1 MKFLHL
7 ADLHLGK
14 RVNGFSMLE
23 DQAHILRQIL
33 AILDDERLDGVLIAG
48 DVYDKSVPSVEAV
61 ELLDGFLTELR
72 ARGVPVLLISGNHD
86 SPERLAF
93 GGRVMDSC
101 GIHISP
107 VYDGALAPV
116 TLHDEF
122 GPVHVWLL
130 PFVKPAHVR
139 RWFPDADIES
149 YTDAVAEAVAHMDI
163 DTAARN
169 VLVTHQ
175 FVTGGA
181 RSGSEELSVG
191 GTDNVDSGVFA
202 PFDYVALGHL
212 HGAQNIGRETIRY
225 AGSPLKYSFSEA
237 RQHKSVTVVTLGEKG
252 DVQVRTVALTPLRE
266 LREIRG
272 SYDELT
278 ARSFYEHTTYRSDYL
293 HLILTDEQ
301 DVFDAMSRLRTIY
314 PYLMTL
320 DYDNA
325 RTRAAGGM
333 SVPAETERRTP
344 LELFE
349 ALYQRQ
355 NHRPMSEV
363 QRAYIA
369 QLMEQIMEQIMEV
382 QG

>member
-33 AILDDERLDGVLIAG
+33 AILDDEQPDGVLIAG

-116 TLHDEF
+116 TLQDAF
-122 GPVHVWLL
+122 GPVYVWLL

-149 YTDAVAEAVAHMDI
+149 YTDAMAEAVAHMDI

-175 FVTGGA
+175 FVTGGT

-212 HGAQNIGRETIRY
+212 HGAQHIGRETIRY

-349 ALYQRQ
+349 ALYKRQ
-355 NHRPMSEV
+355 NHQPMSEV

-369 QLMEQIMEQIMEV
+369 QLMEQIMEV

>member
-33 AILDDERLDGVLIAG
+33 AILDDEQPDGVLIAG

-61 ELLDGFLTELR
+61 GLLDGFLTELR

-175 FVTGGA
+175 FVTGGT

-212 HGAQNIGRETIRY
+212 HGAQHIGRETIRY

-252 DVQVRTVALTPLRE
+252 DVQVRTAALTPLRE

-349 ALYQRQ
+349 ALYTRQ
-355 NHRPMSEV
+355 NHQPMSEV

-369 QLMEQIMEQIMEV
+369 QLMEQIMEV

>member
-33 AILDDERLDGVLIAG
+33 AILDNEQPDGVLIAG

-61 ELLDGFLTELR
+61 GLLDGFLTELR

-116 TLHDEF
+116 TLQDAF

-149 YTDAVAEAVAHMDI
+149 YTDAMAEAVAHMDI

-175 FVTGGA
+175 FVTGGT

-191 GTDNVDSGVFA
+191 GTDNVVSSVFA

-212 HGAQNIGRETIRY
+212 HGAQHIGRETIRY

-278 ARSFYEHTTYRSDYL
+278 ARSFYEHTTYRSNYL

-369 QLMEQIMEQIMEV
+369 QLMEQIMEV

>member
-33 AILDDERLDGVLIAG
+33 AILDDEQPDGVLIAG

-116 TLHDEF
+116 TLQDAF

-139 RWFPDADIES
+139 RWFPDADIGS

-175 FVTGGA
+175 FVIGGA

-212 HGAQNIGRETIRY
+212 HGAQHIGRETIRY

-301 DVFDAMSRLRTIY
+301 DVFDATSRLRTIY

-349 ALYQRQ
+349 ALYTRQ
-355 NHRPMSEV
+355 NHQPMSEV

-369 QLMEQIMEQIMEV
+369 QLMEQIMEV

>member
-23 DQAHILRQIL
+23 DQAHILRQIF
-33 AILDDERLDGVLIAG
+33 AILDGEQPDGVLIAG

-72 ARGVPVLLISGNHD
+72 TRGVPVLLISGNHD

-175 FVTGGA
+175 FVTGGT

-212 HGAQNIGRETIRY
+212 HGAQHIGSETIRY

-355 NHRPMSEV
+355 NHQPMSEV
-363 QRAYIA
+363 QRKYIA
-369 QLMEQIMEQIMEV
+369 QLMEQIMEV

>member
-33 AILDDERLDGVLIAG
+33 AILDNEQPDGVLIAG

-116 TLHDEF
+116 TLHDAF

-149 YTDAVAEAVAHMDI
+149 YTDAMAEAVAHMDI

-212 HGAQNIGRETIRY
+212 HGAQHIGRETIRY

-333 SVPAETERRTP
+333 SVPAEAERRTP

-369 QLMEQIMEQIMEV
+369 QLMEQIMEV

>member
-33 AILDDERLDGVLIAG
+33 AILDDERPDGVLIAG

-116 TLHDEF
+116 TLQDAF

-149 YTDAVAEAVAHMDI
+149 YTDAMAEAVAHMDI

-191 GTDNVDSGVFA
+191 GTDNVDSSVFA

-212 HGAQNIGRETIRY
+212 HGAQHIGRETIRY

-369 QLMEQIMEQIMEV
+369 QLMEQIMEV

>member
-33 AILDDERLDGVLIAG
+33 AILDDEQPDGVLIAG
-48 DVYDKSVPSVEAV
+48 DVYDKSVPPVEAV
-61 ELLDGFLTELR
+61 ELLDGFLTELC
-72 ARGVPVLLISGNHD
+72 ARGVQVLLISGNHD

-107 VYDGALAPV
+107 VYDGAVAPV
-116 TLHDEF
+116 TLHDEL

-149 YTDAVAEAVAHMDI
+149 YTDAIAEAVAHMDI

-212 HGAQNIGRETIRY
+212 HGAQHIGRETIRY

-237 RQHKSVTVVTLGEKG
+237 KQHKSVTVVTLGEKG
-252 DVQVRTVALTPLRE
+252 DVQVRTAALTPLRE

-355 NHRPMSEV
+355 NHQPMSEV
-363 QRAYIA
+363 QREYIA
-369 QLMEQIMEQIMEV
+369 QLMEQIMEV

>member
-33 AILDDERLDGVLIAG
+33 AILDDEQPDGVLIAG
-48 DVYDKSVPSVEAV
+48 DVYDKSVPPVEAV
-61 ELLDGFLTELR
+61 ELLDGFLTELC
-72 ARGVPVLLISGNHD
+72 ARGVQVLLISGNHD

-107 VYDGALAPV
+107 VYDGAVAPV
-116 TLHDEF
+116 TLHDAF

-149 YTDAVAEAVAHMDI
+149 YTDAVAEAIAHMDV
-163 DTAARN
+163 DTAVRN

-212 HGAQNIGRETIRY
+212 HGAQHIGRETIRY

-349 ALYQRQ
+349 ALYTRQ
-355 NHRPMSEV
+355 NHRPMSDV
-363 QRAYIA
+363 QREYIT
-369 QLMEQIMEQIMEV
+369 QLMEQIMEV

>member
-33 AILDDERLDGVLIAG
+33 AILDDEQPDGVLIAG

-61 ELLDGFLTELR
+61 GLLDGFLTELR

-86 SPERLAF
+86 SSERLAF

-116 TLHDEF
+116 TLHDTF

-212 HGAQNIGRETIRY
+212 HGAQHIGRETIRY

-344 LELFE
+344 SELFE

-369 QLMEQIMEQIMEV
+369 QLMEQIMEV

>member
-33 AILDDERLDGVLIAG
+33 AILDDEQPDGVLIAG

-61 ELLDGFLTELR
+61 GLLDGFLTELR

-116 TLHDEF
+116 TLHDAF

-175 FVTGGA
+175 FVTGGT

-212 HGAQNIGRETIRY
+212 HGAQHIGRETIRY

-355 NHRPMSEV
+355 NHQPMSEV
-363 QRAYIA
+363 QREYIA
-369 QLMEQIMEQIMEV
+369 QLMEQIMEV

>member
-33 AILDDERLDGVLIAG
+33 AILDDEQPDGVLIAG

-61 ELLDGFLTELR
+61 GLLDGFLTELR

-116 TLHDEF
+116 TLQDAF

-212 HGAQNIGRETIRY
+212 HGAQHIGRETIRY

-363 QRAYIA
+363 QREYIA
-369 QLMEQIMEQIMEV
+369 QLMEQIMEV

>member
-23 DQAHILRQIL
+23 DQTHILRQIL
-33 AILDDERLDGVLIAG
+33 AILDDEQPDGVLIAG

-116 TLHDEF
+116 TLHDTF

-175 FVTGGA
+175 FVTGGT

-212 HGAQNIGRETIRY
+212 HGAQHIGSETIRY

-355 NHRPMSEV
+355 NHQPMSEV
-363 QRAYIA
+363 QREYIA
-369 QLMEQIMEQIMEV
+369 QLMEQIMEV

>member
-33 AILDDERLDGVLIAG
+33 AILDDEQPDGVLIAG

-116 TLHDEF
+116 TLQDAF

-130 PFVKPAHVR
+130 PFVKPAHMR

-212 HGAQNIGRETIRY
+212 HGAQHIGRETIRY

-333 SVPAETERRTP
+333 SVPTETERRTP

-355 NHRPMSEV
+355 NHQPMSEV

-369 QLMEQIMEQIMEV
+369 QLMEQIMEV

>member
-33 AILDDERLDGVLIAG
+33 AILDDERPDGVLIAG

-72 ARGVPVLLISGNHD
+72 TRGVPVLLISGNHD

-116 TLHDEF
+116 TLQDAF

-149 YTDAVAEAVAHMDI
+149 YTDAMAEAVAHMDI

-175 FVTGGA
+175 SSPAA
-181 RSGSEELSVG
+181 RAAARRSCPS
-191 GTDNVDSGVFA
+191 A
-202 PFDYVALGHL
+202 
-212 HGAQNIGRETIRY
+212 GRTMSTAASLR
-225 AGSPLKYSFSEA
+225 
-237 RQHKSVTVVTLGEKG
+237 R
-252 DVQVRTVALTPLRE
+252 LTMWR
-266 LREIRG
+266 
-272 SYDELT
+272 SATCT
-278 ARSFYEHTTYRSDYL
+278 ARSTSGARRS
-293 HLILTDEQ
+293 
-301 DVFDAMSRLRTIY
+301 A
-314 PYLMTL
+314 TL
-320 DYDNA
+320 A
-325 RTRAAGGM
+325 RRSNTRF
-333 SVPAETERRTP
+333 P
-344 LELFE
+344 
-349 ALYQRQ
+349 RQ
-355 NHRPMSEV
+355 GSTNPSPS
-363 QRAYIA
+363 
-369 QLMEQIMEQIMEV
+369 
-382 QG
+382 

>member
-33 AILDDERLDGVLIAG
+33 AILDDEQPDGVLIAG

-61 ELLDGFLTELR
+61 GLLDGFLTELR

-116 TLHDEF
+116 TLQDAF

-149 YTDAVAEAVAHMDI
+149 YTDAMAEAVAHMDI

-212 HGAQNIGRETIRY
+212 HGAQHIGRETIRY

-252 DVQVRTVALTPLRE
+252 DVQVHTVALTPLRE

-320 DYDNA
+320 NYDNA

-369 QLMEQIMEQIMEV
+369 QLMEQIMEV

>member
-33 AILDDERLDGVLIAG
+33 AILDDERPDGVLIAG

-72 ARGVPVLLISGNHD
+72 TRGVPVLLISGNHD

-116 TLHDEF
+116 TLQDAF

-149 YTDAVAEAVAHMDI
+149 YTDAMAEAVAHMDI

-212 HGAQNIGRETIRY
+212 HGAQHIGRETIRY

-252 DVQVRTVALTPLRE
+252 DVPVRTVALTPLRE

-369 QLMEQIMEQIMEV
+369 QLMEQIMEV

>member
-33 AILDDERLDGVLIAG
+33 AILDDEQPDGVLIAG
-48 DVYDKSVPSVEAV
+48 DVYDKAVPAGEAV
-61 ELLDGFLTELR
+61 ERLDGFLTELR

-202 PFDYVALGHL
+202 PFDYVALGPL
-212 HGAQNIGRETIRY
+212 HGAQHIGRETIRY

-325 RTRAAGGM
+325 RTRAAGGT
-333 SVPAETERRTP
+333 SVSAETERRTP

-369 QLMEQIMEQIMEV
+369 QLMEQIMEV

>member
-33 AILDDERLDGVLIAG
+33 AILDDEQPDGVLIAG

-61 ELLDGFLTELR
+61 GLLDGFLTELR

-116 TLHDEF
+116 TLHDAF

-149 YTDAVAEAVAHMDI
+149 YTDAMAEAVAHMDI

-175 FVTGGA
+175 FVTGGT

-212 HGAQNIGRETIRY
+212 HGAQHIGRETVRY

-325 RTRAAGGM
+325 RTRAAGVM

-355 NHRPMSEV
+355 NHQPMSEV
-363 QRAYIA
+363 QREYIA
-369 QLMEQIMEQIMEV
+369 QLMEQIMEV

>member
-33 AILDDERLDGVLIAG
+33 AILDNEQPDGVLIAG

-107 VYDGALAPV
+107 VYGCALAPV
-116 TLHDEF
+116 TLQDEF

-130 PFVKPAHVR
+130 PFVKPTHVR

-175 FVTGGA
+175 FVTGGT

-212 HGAQNIGRETIRY
+212 HGAQHIGRETIRY

-252 DVQVRTVALTPLRE
+252 DVQVRTAALTPLRE

-349 ALYQRQ
+349 ALYTRQ

-369 QLMEQIMEQIMEV
+369 QLMEQIMEV

>member
-33 AILDDERLDGVLIAG
+33 AILDDEQPDGVLIAG

-61 ELLDGFLTELR
+61 GLLDGFLTELR

-116 TLHDEF
+116 TLQDAF

-212 HGAQNIGRETIRY
+212 HGAQHIGRETIRY

-252 DVQVRTVALTPLRE
+252 DVQVRTAALTPLRE

-344 LELFE
+344 PELFE

-369 QLMEQIMEQIMEV
+369 QLMEQIMEV

>member
-33 AILDDERLDGVLIAG
+33 AILDDEQPDGVLIAG

-130 PFVKPAHVR
+130 PFVKPAHVC

-175 FVTGGA
+175 FVTGGT

-212 HGAQNIGRETIRY
+212 HGAQHIGRETIRY

-355 NHRPMSEV
+355 NHQPMSEV

-369 QLMEQIMEQIMEV
+369 QLMEQIMEV

>member
-33 AILDDERLDGVLIAG
+33 AILDDEQPDGVLIAG

-61 ELLDGFLTELR
+61 GLLDGFLTELR
-72 ARGVPVLLISGNHD
+72 ARSVPVLLISGNHD

-149 YTDAVAEAVAHMDI
+149 YTDAMAEAVAHMDI

-175 FVTGGA
+175 FVTGGT

-212 HGAQNIGRETIRY
+212 HGAQHIGRETIRY

-301 DVFDAMSRLRTIY
+301 DVFDAVGRLRAIY

-325 RTRAAGGM
+325 RTRAAGA
-333 SVPAETERRTP
+333 VAAPAAMEQRTP

-349 ALYQRQ
+349 ALYLQQ
-355 NHRPMSEV
+355 NNQPMSDE
-363 QRAYIA
+363 QRAFAA
-369 QLMEQIMEQIMEV
+369 QLMEEIQEAQP
-382 QG
+382 

>member
-33 AILDDERLDGVLIAG
+33 AILDNEQPDGVLIAG

-61 ELLDGFLTELR
+61 ELLDGFLTELC

-116 TLHDEF
+116 TLQDAF

-149 YTDAVAEAVAHMDI
+149 YTDAMAEAVAHMDI

-175 FVTGGA
+175 FVTGGT

-212 HGAQNIGRETIRY
+212 HGAQHIGRETIRY

-237 RQHKSVTVVTLGEKG
+237 MQHKSVTVVTLGEKG

-355 NHRPMSEV
+355 NHQPMSEV

-369 QLMEQIMEQIMEV
+369 QLMEQIMEV

>member
-33 AILDDERLDGVLIAG
+33 AILDDEQPDGVLIAG
-48 DVYDKSVPSVEAV
+48 DVYDKSVPPVEAV
-61 ELLDGFLTELR
+61 ELLDGFLTELC

-107 VYDGALAPV
+107 VYDGAVAPV
-116 TLHDEF
+116 TLHDEL

-149 YTDAVAEAVAHMDI
+149 YTDAIAEAVAHMDI
-163 DTAARN
+163 DTA
-169 VLVTHQ
+169 
-175 FVTGGA
+175 
-181 RSGSEELSVG
+181 
-191 GTDNVDSGVFA
+191 
-202 PFDYVALGHL
+202 
-212 HGAQNIGRETIRY
+212 
-225 AGSPLKYSFSEA
+225 
-237 RQHKSVTVVTLGEKG
+237 
-252 DVQVRTVALTPLRE
+252 ALTPLRE

-355 NHRPMSEV
+355 NHQPMSEV
-363 QRAYIA
+363 QREYIA
-369 QLMEQIMEQIMEV
+369 QLMEQIMEV

>member
-33 AILDDERLDGVLIAG
+33 AILDDEQPDGVLIAG

-61 ELLDGFLTELR
+61 ELLDDFLTELR

-116 TLHDEF
+116 TLQDAF

-130 PFVKPAHVR
+130 PFVKPAHMR

-212 HGAQNIGRETIRY
+212 HGAQHIGRETIRY

-369 QLMEQIMEQIMEV
+369 QLMEQIMEV

>member
-33 AILDDERLDGVLIAG
+33 AILDDEQPDGVLIAG

-72 ARGVPVLLISGNHD
+72 TRGVPVLLISGNHD

-116 TLHDEF
+116 TLQDAF
-122 GPVHVWLL
+122 GPVHIWLL

-149 YTDAVAEAVAHMDI
+149 YTDAMAEAVAHMDI

-212 HGAQNIGRETIRY
+212 HGAQHIGRETIRY

-355 NHRPMSEV
+355 NHQPMSEV

-369 QLMEQIMEQIMEV
+369 QLMEQIMEV

>member
-33 AILDDERLDGVLIAG
+33 AILDDEQPDGVLIAG

-116 TLHDEF
+116 TLQDAF

-149 YTDAVAEAVAHMDI
+149 YTDAMAEAVAHMDI

-212 HGAQNIGRETIRY
+212 HGAQHIGRETIRY

-301 DVFDAMSRLRTIY
+301 DVFDAISRLRTIY

-320 DYDNA
+320 DYDNT

-333 SVPAETERRTP
+333 SVPAGTERRTP

-349 ALYQRQ
+349 ALYKRQ

-369 QLMEQIMEQIMEV
+369 QLMEQIMEV

>member
-33 AILDDERLDGVLIAG
+33 AILDDEQPDGVLIAG

-61 ELLDGFLTELR
+61 GLLDGFLTELR

-116 TLHDEF
+116 TLQDAF

-175 FVTGGA
+175 FVTGGT

-212 HGAQNIGRETIRY
+212 HGAQHIGRETIRY

-278 ARSFYEHTTYRSDYL
+278 ARSFYEHMTYRSDYL

-301 DVFDAMSRLRTIY
+301 DVFDAISRLRTIY

-349 ALYQRQ
+349 ALYKRQ
-355 NHRPMSEV
+355 NHQPMSEV

-369 QLMEQIMEQIMEV
+369 QLMEQIMEV

>member
-33 AILDDERLDGVLIAG
+33 AILDDEQPDGVLIAG
-48 DVYDKSVPSVEAV
+48 DVYDKSVPTVEAV

-72 ARGVPVLLISGNHD
+72 TRGVPVLLISGNHD

-116 TLHDEF
+116 TLHDTF

-175 FVTGGA
+175 FVTGGT

-212 HGAQNIGRETIRY
+212 HGAQHIGRETIRY

-252 DVQVRTVALTPLRE
+252 DVQVRTAALTPLRE

-355 NHRPMSEV
+355 NHQPMSEV

-369 QLMEQIMEQIMEV
+369 QLMEQIMEV

>member
-33 AILDDERLDGVLIAG
+33 AILDDEQPDGALIAG

-212 HGAQNIGRETIRY
+212 HGAQHIGRETIRY

-237 RQHKSVTVVTLGEKG
+237 RRHKSVTVVTLGEKG
-252 DVQVRTVALTPLRE
+252 DVQVRTAALTPLRE

-369 QLMEQIMEQIMEV
+369 QLMEQIMEV

>member
-33 AILDDERLDGVLIAG
+33 AILDDEQPDGVLIAG

-72 ARGVPVLLISGNHD
+72 TRGVPVLLISGNHD

-149 YTDAVAEAVAHMDI
+149 YTDAMAEAVAHMDI

-175 FVTGGA
+175 FVTGGT

-212 HGAQNIGRETIRY
+212 HGAQHIGRETIRY

-301 DVFDAMSRLRTIY
+301 DVFNAMSRLRTIY

-355 NHRPMSEV
+355 NHQPMSEV
-363 QRAYIA
+363 QREYIA
-369 QLMEQIMEQIMEV
+369 QLMEQIMEV

>member
-33 AILDDERLDGVLIAG
+33 AILDDEQPDGVLIAG

-212 HGAQNIGRETIRY
+212 HGAQHIGRETIRY

-272 SYDELT
+272 NYDELT

-369 QLMEQIMEQIMEV
+369 QLMEQIMEV

>member
-33 AILDDERLDGVLIAG
+33 AILDDEQPDGVLIAG

-86 SPERLAF
+86 SSERLAF

-116 TLHDEF
+116 TLQDAF

-175 FVTGGA
+175 FVTGGT

-212 HGAQNIGRETIRY
+212 HGAQHIGRETIRY

-369 QLMEQIMEQIMEV
+369 QLMEQIMEV

>member
-33 AILDDERLDGVLIAG
+33 AILDDEQPDGVLIAG

-72 ARGVPVLLISGNHD
+72 TRGVPVLLISGNHD

-130 PFVKPAHVR
+130 PFVKPAHMR

-175 FVTGGA
+175 FVTGGT

-212 HGAQNIGRETIRY
+212 HGAQHIGRETIRY

-278 ARSFYEHTTYRSDYL
+278 ARSFYEHTTYRSNYL

-369 QLMEQIMEQIMEV
+369 QLMEQIMEV

>member
-23 DQAHILRQIL
+23 DQAHILWQIL
-33 AILDDERLDGVLIAG
+33 AILDDEQPDGVLIAG

-139 RWFPDADIES
+139 RWFPDVDIES

-212 HGAQNIGRETIRY
+212 HGAQHIGRETIRY

-349 ALYQRQ
+349 ALYTRQ

-369 QLMEQIMEQIMEV
+369 QLMEQIMEV

>member
-33 AILDDERLDGVLIAG
+33 AILDDEQPDGVLIAG

-116 TLHDEF
+116 TLQDAF

-212 HGAQNIGRETIRY
+212 HGAQHIGRETIRY

-301 DVFDAMSRLRTIY
+301 DVFDAISRLRTIY

-325 RTRAAGGM
+325 RTRATGGM
-333 SVPAETERRTP
+333 FVPAETERRTP

-369 QLMEQIMEQIMEV
+369 QLMEQIMEV

>member
-33 AILDDERLDGVLIAG
+33 AILDDEQPDGVLIAG

-72 ARGVPVLLISGNHD
+72 TRGVPVLLISGNHD

-130 PFVKPAHVR
+130 PFVKPAHMR

-212 HGAQNIGRETIRY
+212 HGAQHIGRETIRY

-278 ARSFYEHTTYRSDYL
+278 ARSFYEHTTYRSNYL

-363 QRAYIA
+363 QREYIA
-369 QLMEQIMEQIMEV
+369 QLMEQIMEV

>member
-33 AILDDERLDGVLIAG
+33 AILDDEQPDGVLIAG

-116 TLHDEF
+116 TLQDAF

-212 HGAQNIGRETIRY
+212 HGAQHIGRETVRY

-333 SVPAETERRTP
+333 FVPAGMERRTP

-349 ALYQRQ
+349 ALYRRQ
-355 NHRPMSEV
+355 NHQPMSEV
-363 QRAYIA
+363 QREYIA
-369 QLMEQIMEQIMEV
+369 QLMEQIMEV

>member
-33 AILDDERLDGVLIAG
+33 AILDDEQPDGVLIAG

-116 TLHDEF
+116 TLHDAF

-212 HGAQNIGRETIRY
+212 HGAQHIGRETIRY

-252 DVQVRTVALTPLRE
+252 DVQVHTVALTPLRE

-355 NHRPMSEV
+355 NHQPMSEV

-369 QLMEQIMEQIMEV
+369 QLMEQIMEV